1 MTIDIQLVRSSL
13 VLAVLAGAL
22 PAQSVPVARAVGP
35 GRWDVYQAPAA
46 GGASAQVL
54 ADVELLP
61 LDLAGFAR
69 RERLLSGISR
79 PVSGAPAAHVRLAGG
94 GSLYLARGGGQ
105 TLLLHVRPDGSV
117 ATPFAAPDAAGPG
130 LLAPLHVHATTGH
143 VLLATAAGQ
152 VFLVDLAGAPPRLLS
167 PAGAAPAD
175 PSSLRVSAARAFFT
189 AGGLL
194 HAADLLAPGPA
205 APVALGSPGDVA
217 LPELALSADGLNVAV
232 VTQDALG
239 TRLVH
244 VLDEALQAHQITP
257 APGLFD
263 TPNYASPWGPW
274 LALSADGAQVA
285 YRATIGAASEVF
297 LKDVPAPAP
306 AQQLTADGTFVDTID
321 NVGVLGFSA
330 GGKLHFMA
338 GESQVG
344 GGLGAIGSGDLFLA
358 TPGAGGSL
366 GLSNVTNTSGI
377 PIPPFLQ
384 PGEIELLDAA
394 LDPLGQRLLLLVD
407 PDGGDAALLS
417 LPADL
422 SAGET
427 ALLPV
432 LPVLPALHKAGDA
445 VLVHAQECAPCASTL
460 HLLPPASSP
469 LLLASVPAGVQLD
482 RFTDGAGRA
491 AFVASAGAGT
501 ELAVRLDPS
510 SGALDFPWPIVG
522 SVGAAVELPES
533 GGDLILSVGGAV
545 GPQLALRL
553 DGVLSGAA
561 LKVPVGTLV
570 PLDE

>member
-1 MTIDIQLVRSSL
+1 MTFPSRPVRSGI
-13 VLAVLAGAL
+13 VLAVLAGAVPGQSI
-22 PAQSVPVARAVGP
+22 PAARAAGP
-35 GRWDVYQAPAA
+35 GLWDVYQAPAS
-46 GGASAQVL
+46 GGLSAQVL

-69 RERLLSGISR
+69 REHLLSGISR
-79 PVSGAPAAHVRLAGG
+79 PVAGAPAAHVRLAGG

-117 ATPFAAPDAAGPG
+117 AMPFAAPDSGGPG
-130 LLAPLHVHATTGH
+130 LLAQLHVHSTSGH
-143 VLLATAAGQ
+143 VLLATALGEAW
-152 VFLVDLAGAPPRLLS
+152 LVDLAGAPPRALS

-175 PSSLRVSAARAFFT
+175 AGSLRVSAARAFFV
-189 AGGLL
+189 AGGVL
-194 HAADLLAPGPA
+194 HAADLAAPGPA
-205 APVALGSPGDVA
+205 APIVLGAPGDVA

-232 VTQDALG
+232 VTEDALG

-244 VLDEALQAHQITP
+244 VLDEALQAHLITP
-257 APGLFD
+257 APGQYD
-263 TPNYASPWGPW
+263 TPNYASPYGPW
-274 LALSADGAQVA
+274 LALSADGAQIA

-330 GGKLHFMA
+330 DGKLHFMA
-338 GESQVG
+338 GEAQAG

-366 GLSNVTNTSGI
+366 ALSNVTNTSGF

-407 PDGGDAALLS
+407 PNVGDAALLA

-427 ALLPV
+427 ALLPA

-445 VLVHAQECAPCASTL
+445 VLVYTQECAPCASSL
-460 HLLPPASSP
+460 HLLPPAALP
-469 LLLASVPAGVQLD
+469 QLLASVPAGVQLD
-482 RFTDGAGRA
+482 RFTDGAGRGS
-491 AFVASAGAGT
+491 FVASAAPGL
-501 ELAVRLDPS
+501 ELAVRLDAA
-510 SGALDFPWPIVG
+510 SGAVDFPWPIVG
-522 SVGAAVELPES
+522 SVGAALELPES
-533 GGDLILSVGGAV
+533 SGDLVLSAGGAV

-570 PLDE
+570 PLDF